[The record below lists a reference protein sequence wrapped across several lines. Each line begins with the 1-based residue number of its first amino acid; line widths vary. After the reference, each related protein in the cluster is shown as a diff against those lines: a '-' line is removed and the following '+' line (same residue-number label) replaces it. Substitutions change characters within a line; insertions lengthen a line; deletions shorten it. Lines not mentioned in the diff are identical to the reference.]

1 VPARYIH
8 TQERVFH
15 TRCSGQKGPWR
26 ASPES
31 WNASENG
38 GEVRFWLGLMERSR
52 SDFEKANLQAYIDP
66 AGEAMKEVIH
76 GRGKQEE
83 TIHCSYCFLR
93 VR

>member
-1 VPARYIH
+1 
-8 TQERVFH
+8 
-15 TRCSGQKGPWR
+15 
-26 ASPES
+26 
-31 WNASENG
+31 
-38 GEVRFWLGLMERSR
+38 VRFWLGLMERSR
-52 SDFEKANLQAYIDP
+52 SDFEKANLQAYIDL